1 MKHYK
6 KTGADIMPLKQK
18 TTIASAHRRPSMK
31 NLLLLTIPA
40 FVTMILSQTVAAQ
53 TPTYPQDSQVTS
65 QVNIEHLVSQLTLE
79 EKASLLSGRDD
90 WSTQSIERLDIPWI
104 WLADGPHGL
113 RRAPQTNKP
122 GYGDQL
128 PATAYPT
135 ASALAATWDLELI
148 YQVGKALGE
157 ESQAQD
163 VNVLLG
169 PGVNIKRSVL
179 GGRNFEFFSEDPVLA
194 GEIGAAYINGVQS
207 QGVGT
212 SLKHY
217 AANNVETK
225 RMWMNSDVDDRTL
238 HEIYLT
244 PFEIAVKKAQP
255 WTIMASYNRIQ
266 GLYGTQNPYL
276 LTDVLKKQWGYQG
289 IVISDWFA
297 VVDRVAAV
305 KAGMHIEM
313 PGLNA
318 VNDNLIIDA
327 VKSGELDEAL
337 VDSLVTDILGIVFRA
352 KALHKPDV
360 ELDIEKHHEHA
371 REVAAEAIT
380 LLKNQNDVLPVDA
393 QKYSKVAII
402 GEFAVKPRFQGNGS
416 SEVKPTRLDQFLELV
431 RQEHGEQVTFSYAQG
446 YQLTDDDDFSLIDE
460 ARQVAADADIALV
473 FAGLP
478 LHYESEGIDR
488 THIDMPASH
497 NRLISEIAGVQ
508 DNTVVVLTN
517 GSAVTM
523 PWVDQVNGILETWL
537 AGQAGAGGIADV
549 IFGKVNPSGKLA
561 ETFPVKLEDT
571 PAFFNFPGEQG
582 EVLYGEQIFVGYR
595 YYDKKKI
602 EPLFPFGHGLSYTDF
617 EYSAMELSA
626 VDITDKTGLEVSLKV
641 RNTGDV
647 AGKEIVQI
655 YLTDSQSSLQRPVRE
670 LKKFKKIAL
679 QPGEEKTVVFQ
690 LDGRDFS
697 YYDATRK
704 MWIAESGEF
713 VVSAASS
720 SRDIRLSQA
729 VNLQSRQQ
737 VPLAFD
743 EYTFF
748 KDYWKNP
755 QTRELLKQMVPG
767 WIKGFTPEGKTADD
781 AVFNDFMVEHPLIK
795 YPYITNG
802 EISPAQIT
810 ELVKKSQGMTYT
822 P

>member
-1 MKHYK
+1 MK
-6 KTGADIMPLKQK
+6 
-18 TTIASAHRRPSMK
+18 S
-31 NLLLLTIPA
+31 LLLLTALA
-40 FVTMILSQTVAAQ
+40 FMTTTLSQTAIAQ
-53 TPTYPQDSQVTS
+53 TPKHSQDSQVKIN
-65 QVNIEHLVSQLTLE
+65 QLVSQLTLV
-79 EKASLLSGRDD
+79 EKVSLLSGRDD
-90 WSTQSIERLDIPWI
+90 WSTQPIERLAIPWI
-104 WLADGPHGL
+104 WLSDGPHGL
-113 RRAPQTNKP
+113 RRAPQTNKA

-135 ASALAATWDLELI
+135 ASALAATWDLDLI
-148 YQVGKALGE
+148 YQVGRSLGE

-194 GEIGAAYINGVQS
+194 GELGAAYINGVQS

-225 RMWMNSDVDDRTL
+225 RMYMNSALDDRTL

-244 PFEIAVKKAQP
+244 PFEIAVRKAQP

-266 GLYGTQNPYL
+266 GVYGTQNPYL
-276 LTDVLKKQWGYQG
+276 LTDVLKEQWGYQG

-297 VVDRVAAV
+297 VVDPVAAV

-313 PGLNA
+313 PGLNT
-318 VNDNLIIDA
+318 VNDKLIIDA
-327 VKSGELDEAL
+327 VKNGELDEAL
-337 VDSLVTDILGIVFRA
+337 IDNMVTEILTVVFNAKSLEKQG
-352 KALHKPDV
+352 V
-360 ELDIEKHHEHA
+360 ELDVEKHHNHA
-371 REVAAEAIT
+371 RRVAAEAIT
-380 LLKNQNDVLPVDA
+380 LLKNQNNVLPVNA
-393 QKYSKVAII
+393 QKYQKVAIV
-402 GEFAVKPRFQGNGS
+402 GEFAVNPRFQGNGS

-431 RQEHGEQVTFSYAQG
+431 NREYGDQVKISYAQG
-446 YQLTDDDDFSLIDE
+446 YQLSDDHDFSLIE
-460 ARQVAADADIALV
+460 KAKEVAASADIALV
-473 FAGLP
+473 FVGLP

-497 NRLISEIAGVQ
+497 NRLISEIAKVQ
-508 DNTVVVLTN
+508 KNTVAVLTN

-523 PWVDQVNGILETWL
+523 PWVSQVNGILETWL

-561 ETFPVKLEDT
+561 ETFPAKLADT

-602 EPLFPFGHGLSYTDF
+602 EPLFPFGFGLSYTDF
-617 EYSAMELSA
+617 EYNELELSA
-626 VDITDKTGLEVSLKV
+626 SSITDQTGLEVSVKIK
-641 RNTGDV
+641 NTGDV
-647 AGKEIVQI
+647 AGKETIQLYV
-655 YLTDSQSSLQRPVRE
+655 TDTQSSLQRPDKE

-679 QPGEEKTVVFQ
+679 EPGDEKIVIFQ
-690 LDGRDFS
+690 LDSRDFS
-697 YYDATRK
+697 YYDAIRK
-704 MWIAESGEF
+704 MWIAESGGF
-713 VVSAASS
+713 VISAASS
-720 SRDIRLSQA
+720 SRDIRLSKL
-729 VNLQSRQQ
+729 VTLQSTQQ

-748 KDYWKNP
+748 KEYWENK
-755 QTRELLKQMVPG
+755 QTRKLLKQLVPN
-767 WIKGFTPEGKTADD
+767 WIKGFTPAGKTADD
-781 AVFNDFMVEHPLIK
+781 AEFHDFMVEHPLIK

-802 EISPAQIT
+802 EITPAQVK
-810 ELVKKSQGMTYT
+810 ELVMKTQGMTYT